1 MKLVHWELQ
10 QLLDEYARAG
20 PRGEAYEA
28 FGKKHWSGSVLAAS
42 MDIVHPK
49 GVLFFIGGFAISTPY
64 YWPDMRRISVQ
75 YLLDTDAKLAG
86 AYVHHYRRMITELY
100 ESTCRA

>member
-10 QLLDEYARAG
+10 QLLDEYVQAG
-20 PRGEAYEA
+20 PRKKSYELH
-28 FGKKHWSGSVLAAS
+28 GIKHWAGCLLAAG
-42 MDIVHPK
+42 MDVTDPI
-49 GVLFFIGGFAISTPY
+49 GVRFFIGGFAIATPY

-75 YLLDTDAKLAG
+75 HLLDMDAKLAG